1 MSFGNFIISNA
12 EFVGVGGTDL
22 GLTVYF
28 IKDLWEHKFHLQV
41 VFNVYNFVHLMY
53 YFSLQ
58 NCS

>member
-28 IKDLWEHKFHLQV
+28 IKDLLGA
-41 VFNVYNFVHLMY
+41 FV
-53 YFSLQ
+53 S
-58 NCS
+58 SASSI